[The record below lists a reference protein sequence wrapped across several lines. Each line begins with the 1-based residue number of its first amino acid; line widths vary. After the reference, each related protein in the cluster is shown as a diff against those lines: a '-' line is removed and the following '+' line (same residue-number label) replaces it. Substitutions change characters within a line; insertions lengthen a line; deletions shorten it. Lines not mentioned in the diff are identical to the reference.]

1 MVYFQRRSQKFA
13 KEGAYQQK
21 NVLALA
27 NSFLALYPP
36 SDIFRPREVYP
47 RPLATPLSIPRLDY
61 DMKLS

>member
-36 SDIFRPREVYP
+36 PDIFCPRGLP
-47 RPLATPLSIPRLDY
+47 PLATPLSIPRLDY
-61 DMKLS
+61 DIKLS